1 LEARVSYLQGKGKKG
16 IESKSEGRLHNKR
29 PICMSQQNK
38 ANKLHRNRKQSKA
51 NQSNKQQD
59 KKTRSI
65 KKARMRTRTTRSKTS
80 PRYERNVI
88 RTHEVRPDM
97 PLMYESERLLQ
108 KEKDQ
113 KSNNQETKK
122 IANVDSKEKTYQHTT
137 AKESCKRPRARRS
150 RRSKVT
156 RSKKK
161 KNRIDQT
168 IRVDSKHAYE
178 YRSNSVR
185 TASKTNT

>member
-122 IANVDSKEKTYQHTT
+122 IANVDSKEKTDQHAT
-137 AKESCKRPRARRS
+137 AKKKAVGGTARRS
-150 RRSKVT
+150 IRSKAKQQEPT
-156 RSKKK
+156 QNQP
-161 KNRIDQT
+161 NRPNKPS
-168 IRVDSKHAYE
+168 RF
-178 YRSNSVR
+178 
-185 TASKTNT
+185 KTHV